1 MFTHSYL
8 CKLILPSSTRKKFSI
23 DRMHDTLV
31 EILTH
36 DTKEEVL
43 VKWWVRHLEAK
54 EDHNIIQN
62 RKNLHLGKIGLVG
75 CIQDMADDEG

>member
-43 VKWWVRHLEAK
+43 VKW
-54 EDHNIIQN
+54 
-62 RKNLHLGKIGLVG
+62 
-75 CIQDMADDEG
+75 